1 MDRVV
6 MEAWRGDGVGLCI
19 EVHIVTVIAVV
30 MQVRTTTVGTRMP
43 QGMGVLVAMGSEC
56 KYTGGERWGHLLH
69 GSHTAHIPL
78 TDVLV
83 EG

>member
-1 MDRVV
+1 MHRGAYSDGDTGLYAEIGV
-6 MEAWRGDGVGLCI
+6 M
-19 EVHIVTVIAVV
+19 
-30 MQVRTTTVGTRMP
+30 
-43 QGMGVLVAMGSEC
+43 VAIGGEC
-56 KYTGGERWGHLLH
+56 KYTGGAKWGHLLH